1 VAEKDDSLTEDE
13 DSIQEL
19 IGYRNPPRDSRFR
32 KGQSGNP
39 KGRPRGR
46 RREELPYE
54 AVLGQEVIVRE
65 NGRERRV
72 TAAEAFLLQ
81 LTKRGLEGD
90 SAAARAAIDAIGDI
104 RGTNP
109 SDADRIE
116 MIVLSVVAPGSVS
129 SAVERL
135 RIGTKLDCYR
145 ETARILLE
153 PWIVEAAL
161 ARFGEKQLT
170 PQEQEIVLNATRTP
184 SKVRWP
190 DWWVV
195 KP

>member
-1 VAEKDDSLTEDE
+1 VTEDDDST
-13 DSIQEL
+13 QE
-19 IGYRNPPRDSRFR
+19 IVGYRNPPLASRFR

-46 RREELPYE
+46 RSELPYE
-54 AVLGQEVIVRE
+54 AVLGQEVVIRE

-81 LTKRGLEGD
+81 LTKRGLDGD

-104 RGTNP
+104 RNTDLSGP
-109 SDADRIE
+109 RLRQ
-116 MIVLSVVAPGSVS
+116 IVHCIVDPGSVS
-129 SAVERL
+129 SAVECL
-135 RIGTKLDCYR
+135 RIGTKLDRYR

-161 ARFGEKQLT
+161 VRFGEKQLT
-170 PQEQEIVLNATRTP
+170 PEEQEIVLKATRTP
-184 SKVRWP
+184 TRVRWP

-195 KP
+195 MP

>member
-1 VAEKDDSLTEDE
+1 VAEKDDHLTEDE
-13 DSIQEL
+13 DSIQESV
-19 IGYRNPPRDSRFR
+19 GYRNPPLDSRFR

-54 AVLGQEVIVRE
+54 AVLGQGVTIRE

-81 LTKRGLEGD
+81 LTKLGLDGD
-90 SAAARAAIDAIGDI
+90 SAAARAAIAALGDI
-104 RGTNP
+104 RGTDP
-109 SDADRIE
+109 SDPDPIE
-116 MIVLSVVAPGSVS
+116 MIVISIVDPGSVS
-129 SAVERL
+129 AAVECL
-135 RIGTKLDCYR
+135 RIGTKLDRYR

-170 PQEQEIVLNATRTP
+170 PAEQEIVLQATRTQT
-184 SKVRWP
+184 KVRWP

-195 KP
+195 MP

>member
-1 VAEKDDSLTEDE
+1 LTEDE
-13 DSIQEL
+13 DSTQE
-19 IGYRNPPRDSRFR
+19 IVGYRNPPLASRFR

-46 RREELPYE
+46 RSELPYE
-54 AVLGQEVIVRE
+54 AVLGQEVIIRE

-81 LTKRGLEGD
+81 LTKRGLDGD
-90 SAAARAAIDAIGDI
+90 SAAARAAIDTIGDI
-104 RGTNP
+104 RGTDLP
-109 SDADRIE
+109 VRYLREIVHRI
-116 MIVLSVVAPGSVS
+116 VDPGSVS
-129 SAVERL
+129 IAVECL
-135 RIGTKLDCYR
+135 RIGTKLDRYR

-170 PQEQEIVLNATRTP
+170 PEEQEIVLKATRTP
-184 SKVRWP
+184 TRVRWP

-195 KP
+195 MP

>member
-1 VAEKDDSLTEDE
+1 VAEKDGHLTEDE
-13 DSIQEL
+13 DSTQE
-19 IGYRNPPRDSRFR
+19 IAGYRNPPRASRFR

-54 AVLGQEVIVRE
+54 AVLGQEVSIRE

-81 LTKRGLEGD
+81 LTKLGLDGD
-90 SAAARAAIDAIGDI
+90 SAAARAAIAALGDI
-104 RGTNP
+104 RGTDP
-109 SDADRIE
+109 SDPDPIE
-116 MIVLSVVAPGSVS
+116 MIVISIVDPGSVS
-129 SAVERL
+129 AAVECL
-135 RIGTKLDCYR
+135 RIGTKLDRYR

-170 PQEQEIVLNATRTP
+170 PKEQEIVIKATRTP
-184 SKVRWP
+184 TKVRWP

-195 KP
+195 MP

>member
-1 VAEKDDSLTEDE
+1 LTEDE
-13 DSIQEL
+13 DSTQEIL
-19 IGYRNPPRDSRFR
+19 GYRNPPLASRFR

-46 RREELPYE
+46 RSELPYE
-54 AVLGQEVIVRE
+54 AVLGQEVIIRE

-81 LTKRGLEGD
+81 LTKLGLDGD
-90 SAAARAAIDAIGDI
+90 TAAARAAIAAMGDI
-104 RGTNP
+104 PETDLSGPYVLEIIN
-109 SDADRIE
+109 S
-116 MIVLSVVAPGSVS
+116 IVDPGSDS
-129 SAVERL
+129 SAVECL
-135 RIGTKLDCYR
+135 RIGTKLDRYR
-145 ETARILLE
+145 ETARMMLE

-170 PQEQEIVLNATRTP
+170 SQEQEIVLKATRTP
-184 SKVRWP
+184 TKVRWP